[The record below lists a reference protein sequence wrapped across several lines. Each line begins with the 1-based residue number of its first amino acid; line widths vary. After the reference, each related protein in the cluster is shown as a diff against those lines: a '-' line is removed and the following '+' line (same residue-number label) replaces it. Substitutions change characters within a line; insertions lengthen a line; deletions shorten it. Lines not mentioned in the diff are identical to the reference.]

1 MYLLIYQLQYRQMMI
16 FCVRVCVFVP
26 FDETLQVCSS
36 GQNEGQVWKMGVVL
50 VFSWLTWGRLE
61 VKACKSPLPTV
72 SNILVTTWATNNNN
86 LPAVKLHAK
95 MVSYPNTNLAT
106 TSKTLN

>member
-36 GQNEGQVWKMGVVL
+36 GQNEGQV
-50 VFSWLTWGRLE
+50 
-61 VKACKSPLPTV
+61 
-72 SNILVTTWATNNNN
+72 
-86 LPAVKLHAK
+86 
-95 MVSYPNTNLAT
+95 
-106 TSKTLN
+106 